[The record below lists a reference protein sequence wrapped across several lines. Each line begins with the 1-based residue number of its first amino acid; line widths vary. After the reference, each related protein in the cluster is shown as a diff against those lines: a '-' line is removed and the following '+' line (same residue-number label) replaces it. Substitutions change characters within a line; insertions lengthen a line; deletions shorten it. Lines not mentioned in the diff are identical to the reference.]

1 MSDDNIIKSGPLKG
15 KRIKFEFAPRNQ
27 VEQHEAIADD
37 FMRRIFGMEPEDYMM
52 SDESALSDFKGV
64 NDLDTVEAIKNRVL
78 ECYGFL
84 PLSPYFV
91 DIFTVIESRGGI

>member
-1 MSDDNIIKSGPLKG
+1 VSSSSSLPGTKSNNTK
-15 KRIKFEFAPRNQ
+15 
-27 VEQHEAIADD
+27 AIADD
-37 FMRRIFGMEPEDYMM
+37 FMRRIFGMEPEDYMI

-91 DIFTVIESRGGI
+91 DIFTVIESGGGI